1 MFRICG
7 KLFRE
12 LWIAAL
18 VCGAVIGDMMGTFD
32 GTWFDTFMSFAS
44 ILIFIWLILFAI
56 GVSRSEPN
64 P

>member
-1 MFRICG
+1 MFREAGKIC
-7 KLFRE
+7 RE
-12 LWIAAL
+12 LWTVAL
-18 VCGAVIGDMMGTFD
+18 ACGAVIGDMMGTFD

>member
-1 MFRICG
+1 M
-7 KLFRE
+7 FRE
-12 LWIAAL
+12 LGKACRVLWAALL
-18 VCGAVIGDMMGTFD
+18 VCGAVIGDMMGTFK

-44 ILIFIWLILFAI
+44 ILLFIWLILFAI

>member
-1 MFRICG
+1 M
-7 KLFRE
+7 FRE
-12 LWIAAL
+12 LGKICREPWL
-18 VCGAVIGDMMGTFD
+18 TVVVCGAVIGDMMGTFD

-44 ILIFIWLILFAI
+44 ILLFIWLILFAI